1 MGIGLRVFLVNDDD
15 SIQRLSLARYERLRR
30 GDPGERLP
38 QYAGRRVRYAMV
50 ILEVADRKPLEILRI
65 QYSFLDFDPEGR
77 IDPVDREKEARLAME
92 MLPPLAKEQKR
103 PHVVDARYRFAKKR
117 FDDEYKWTSTPEI
130 EAAIVEAIFSKNRG

>member
-1 MGIGLRVFLVNDDD
+1 MGIGLRVFLVNEDD

-65 QYSFLDFDPEGR
+65 HYSFLDFDSEGR
-77 IDPVDREKEARLAME
+77 IDPAEQEREARLAME
-92 MLPPLAKEQKR
+92 MLPPLAKEQER
-103 PHVVDARYRFAKKR
+103 PQVIDARYRFAKKR
-117 FDDEYKWTSTPEI
+117 FDDEYRWASIPEM
-130 EAAIVEAIFSKNRG
+130 EAAIVEAIFGKDRC